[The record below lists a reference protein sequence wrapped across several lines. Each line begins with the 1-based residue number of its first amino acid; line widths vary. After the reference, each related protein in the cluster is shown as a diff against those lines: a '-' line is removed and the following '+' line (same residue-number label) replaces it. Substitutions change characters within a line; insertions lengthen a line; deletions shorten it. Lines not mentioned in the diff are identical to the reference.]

1 MYVLKVGYSA
11 GHAINPTYKQVCSG
25 TTGHAE
31 VVRVIY
37 DPKSTSY
44 ADMLRAFWTNHNPT
58 QGDRQGNDVG
68 SQYRY

>member
-37 DPKSTSY
+37 DPNSTSY
-44 ADMLRAFWTNHNPT
+44 ADILRAFWTNHNPT